1 LIAALIGLALAVLFR
16 RLDVPLRKR
25 YDWEN
30 ESHDDSNQPMN

>member
-1 LIAALIGLALAVLFR
+1 MGLALAVLFR

-30 ESHDDSNQPMN
+30 EFPDDSDQPLK